1 MSEGGMLEAGGG
13 CGCST
18 APANDA
24 LRNKRPQSR
33 LTSRALCALLTAVIL
48 VCGNILAAQPPIPP
62 NGSNDNGETTE
73 PKDPPPVRGLTE
85 EDVQAMLDERQEAL
99 EQYVEER
106 VDQEVRRRFEDF
118 SPIRSRRELFIEFAG
133 GVTIKYRQAQKSA
146 EGDQPDGGH
155 RAPSGI
161 ALDDVWLSVFAGYS
175 DVVESEVTLRF
186 NGDYTLLDEEIIE
199 VARAV
204 VIYNRPISQFV
215 PPGVFAD
222 SFLFGVDGHFWRQ
235 HRASATMALGQRAFH
250 QDEVAQFRYTARF
263 MENFYLVGALSD
275 GTLLGRGQV
284 DDSNNYPI
292 MQDDKTRYIRGLSDT
307 REVSRYLQVE
317 FGGGFL
323 FDFNTNSF
331 LSSTAHFDPERWTA
345 QNTNYFH
352 ILGWGSI
359 DRLSYNEVSLIEGM
373 QRQPFFGGTQES
385 PAKRIRKAKWRM
397 GANLDFAIRIG
408 GGDLFAQAHFIH
420 GEDGRFVRDAWGLEV
435 RYTFELPRIPF
446 FLRITPMFRYSE
458 LVTNNNDNPLD
469 ETDPFGGPLRV
480 SSGAVPGSTLADAA
494 GFAANRREFMIGVN
508 FTLARNVTLGFE
520 IVFNEEDFNQTRA
533 VPNDIPNT
541 FYVLRI
547 AAGF

>member
-1 MSEGGMLEAGGG
+1 MRLLILIFFLLVM
-13 CGCST
+13 
-18 APANDA
+18 AP
-24 LRNKRPQSR
+24 L
-33 LTSRALCALLTAVIL
+33 
-48 VCGNILAAQPPIPP
+48 GAQPPIPP
-62 NGSNDNGETTE
+62 NGGPDNGDTTT
-73 PKDPPPVRGLTE
+73 PKDSPGGSGLTE
-85 EDVQAMLDERQEAL
+85 EDILAILDERQEGL

-118 SPIRSRRELFIEFAG
+118 APIRSRRELFIEFAG

-146 EGDQPDGGH
+146 DGDQPDGGH
-155 RAPSGI
+155 RAPNGI
-161 ALDDVWLSVFAGYS
+161 GLDEVWLSVFAGYS
-175 DVVESEVTLRF
+175 DVVESEVSVLF

-199 VARAV
+199 IPRAV
-204 VIYNRPISQFV
+204 VIYNRPLSQFA
-215 PPGVFAD
+215 PPGYFAD

-235 HRASATMALGQRAFH
+235 HRASATMALGHRAFH
-250 QDEVAQFRYTARF
+250 QDEVAQFRYTARL
-263 MENFYLVGALSD
+263 MENFYLIGALSD
-275 GTLLGRGQV
+275 GTLLGRGHV
-284 DDSNNYPI
+284 DDSNNYPV
-292 MQDDKTRYIRGLSDT
+292 MQDDKTRYIRGLGDT
-307 REVSRYLQVE
+307 GEVSRYLQVE
-317 FGGGFL
+317 FGGGFI
-323 FDFNTNSF
+323 FDFNTASF

-352 ILGWGSI
+352 ILAWGSI

-373 QRQPFFGGTQES
+373 QRQPFYGGTQED
-385 PAKRIRKAKWRM
+385 PAKRVRRAKWRM
-397 GANLDFAIRIG
+397 GANLDFAFRIA
-408 GGDLFAQAHFIH
+408 GGDLFVQAHYIH
-420 GEDGRFVRDAWGLEV
+420 AEDGRFVRDAWGVEL

-469 ETDPFGGPLRV
+469 SSDPFGGPLRV
-480 SSGAVPGSTLADAA
+480 SSGAVPGFSLADAA
-494 GFAANRREFMIGVN
+494 GFAANRREFMLGVN